1 MLMGVTNVARQGQ
14 AVHNSWACRPW
25 EWRAQQRSP
34 ARTVHT
40 TATVARP
47 GPSPRKSDLEERN
60 FSGLVCVKLP
70 LLFCG
75 LQSCDWQSLRY
86 VLHMPLAIRP
96 FPSETELRLRET
108 VDRELRLLRELK
120 LRRRVV
126 RPMDAKAPPEK
137 QKRSRVAG

>member
-1 MLMGVTNVARQGQ
+1 MNWKRGLFRL
-14 AVHNSWACRPW
+14 WLL
-25 EWRAQQRSP
+25 
-34 ARTVHT
+34 
-40 TATVARP
+40 ATVCWTV
-47 GPSPRKSDLEERN
+47 LVEERN
-60 FSGLVCVKLP
+60 FSGFVRVKLP

-126 RPMDAKAPPEK
+126 RPMGAKAPPEK
-137 QKRSRVAG
+137 QKRSRSAAG